1 MRYLTGELVGG
12 KRETRGAS
20 GSRRQERCARLASAR
35 PVQRHDADVAAAAAA
50 RDAVPPSEVDAGPC
64 AEGTRRV
71 IRNASLEFE
80 QREQVCIIG
89 AEFHT
94 ARLAKA
100 CDWHVGHQCS
110 NLRFNID
117 LLGFILFTSALVVI
131 G

>member
-35 PVQRHDADVAAAAAA
+35 PVQVQRHDADVAAAAAA
-50 RDAVPPSEVDAGPC
+50 RDAVPPSEVDAGVPC

-89 AEFHT
+89 AEFIQ
-94 ARLAKA
+94 LV
-100 CDWHVGHQCS
+100 W
-110 NLRFNID
+110 LRHAT
-117 LLGFILFTSALVVI
+117 GM
-131 G
+131 

>member
-35 PVQRHDADVAAAAAA
+35 SVQRHDADVAAAAAA
-50 RDAVPPSEVDAGPC
+50 RDAVPPSEVDAGVPC

-80 QREQVCIIG
+80 QRESRSVS
-89 AEFHT
+89 
-94 ARLAKA
+94 LAPSSIQLV
-100 CDWHVGHQCS
+100 W
-110 NLRFNID
+110 LRHAT
-117 LLGFILFTSALVVI
+117 GM
-131 G
+131 